1 MICVMRSVQAA
12 FSTVSYN
19 AAEMVAGAPNL
30 EPLTDK
36 GALEIMTA
44 SCEGVDF
51 QEKSP
56 IGGYVQKKQTAR

>member
-1 MICVMRSVQAA
+1 M
-12 FSTVSYN
+12 SYN

-44 SCEGVDF
+44 CREGVDF

-56 IGGYVQKKQTAR
+56 IGGYVQKKQTAG